1 MSTIVPM
8 NTNQERFNELLSV
21 LAKQAAAI
29 QRVRELAEKFERE
42 DGPGMDYRTAANRV
56 RGALNGESND

>member
-1 MSTIVPM
+1 M
-8 NTNQERFNELLSV
+8 NEIRYNPEVAKAFEA
-21 LAKQAAAI
+21 LAAV

-56 RGALNGESND
+56 RGALDGESE